1 MSSEQSN
8 EDRDTPLRSEQL
20 QPGEAVLLAGPAM
33 TGKRS
38 LLFDLLGENDDRSA
52 VLVSTKRDADRFR
65 REFTGAVT
73 DGADWDTRII
83 DCVSKNR
90 NFRDVR
96 DDDTTRYVSSPGDL
110 TGIGIAA
117 SGFMR
122 EFYHADR
129 EARIGLH
136 TLSTLLMYADL
147 QRVFQFS
154 HVMTGRMEASGFAGV
169 FTLDTTTRDSEAVD
183 VLKGM
188 FDAFVEVRDTEDVP
202 ELRVRGSDLGP
213 RRWTEF

>member
-1 MSSEQSN
+1 VSSEQSN